1 MLTTLLLTVAVSAA
15 TPQESCQLEANKVFV
30 HEVMQVTNSKPT
42 MLTRVGTCDK
52 GDPINIVEK
61 KWWYIDYLRRSLLSP
76 KPVETTNTQQYWR
89 LRNERTT

>member
-15 TPQESCQLEANKVFV
+15 TPQESCQLEADKVFV
-30 HEVMQVTNSKPT
+30 HEVVQVTNGKPT

-61 KWWYIDYLRRSLLSP
+61 EVVVYRLPPQKPLVPKTGGDYEYAAVL
-76 KPVETTNTQQYWR
+76 EINQ
-89 LRNERTT
+89 